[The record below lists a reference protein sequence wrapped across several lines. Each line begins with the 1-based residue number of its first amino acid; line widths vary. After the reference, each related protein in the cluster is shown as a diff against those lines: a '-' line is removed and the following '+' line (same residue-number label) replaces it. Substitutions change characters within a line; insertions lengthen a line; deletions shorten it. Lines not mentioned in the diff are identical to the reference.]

1 MGTKSGKEKRLSGK
15 ECEVMNYVQYFKEP
29 IIDIIKRY
37 STIKKYAFILHDKDY
52 NEKGVLESPHYHIY
66 LNFGRATVPFDM
78 VARWFGV
85 EPQYVQKVHKTGS
98 LLEYLTHSNESQK
111 FKHQYSPEEVTANF
125 DFVKEAEIENMLG
138 DFTKYSYAQ
147 QLMYVNSLSQDKRIP
162 AFNQLQKFW
171 KLECEVR
178 TLQSDRDIE
187 VVFICGKGGTGK
199 TYYAKKLLE
208 QMGYDYCVSS
218 SSNDMWQDY
227 KGQWAMILDDV
238 RDSSMPFADML
249 KMIDNNTSSSVASR
263 YANKVFNGKLMV
275 LTSSIPP
282 KFWYRSVQRD
292 GGRNFIVSDEDL
304 NQFYRRITCYI
315 YMTDK
320 HITIYNEGLDNLG
333 NPKGLGQV
341 LVNEV
346 AQIKQEK
353 RERTDFGGIF
363 SKFCSQDTESPF

>member
-15 ECEVMNYVQYFKEP
+15 ECEVMNYVQYFK
-29 IIDIIKRY
+29 DLFFFFFLFHK
-37 STIKKYAFILHDKDY
+37 TIKKYAFILHDKDY

-66 LNFGRATVPFDM
+66 LQFGRATVPFDM
-78 VARWFGV
+78 VANWFGV
-85 EPQYVQKVHKTGS
+85 EPQYVNKVHKTGS
-98 LLEYLTHSNESQK
+98 ILEYLTHSNESQK

-125 DFVKEAEIENMLG
+125 DFVKEAEIESMLG

-178 TLQSDRDIE
+178 SLQSDRNIE

-208 QMGYDYCVSS
+208 QMGYDYCISS

-263 YANKVFNGKLMV
+263 YANKVFNGKLIV

-292 GGRNFIVSDEDL
+292 GGRNFVVSDEDL

-315 YMTDK
+315 HMTDK
-320 HITIYNEGLDNLG
+320 HITIFNEGLDNIG

-341 LVNEV
+341 LVNGV
-346 AQIKQEK
+346 AQLKQEK
-353 RERTDFGGIF
+353 KEHTDFGGIF
-363 SKFCSQDTESPF
+363 SKFCPQDTESPF

>member
-37 STIKKYAFILHDKDY
+37 ATIKKYAFICHDKDY
-52 NEKGVLESPHYHIY
+52 NAKGVLESPHYHIY
-66 LNFGRATVPFDM
+66 LNFGRATVSFDM

-98 LLEYLTHSNESQK
+98 ILEYLTHSNESQK

-147 QLMYVNSLSQDKRIP
+147 QLMYVNSLSQDKRIS

>member
-37 STIKKYAFILHDKDY
+37 TTIKKYAFILHDKDY

-66 LNFGRATVPFDM
+66 LQFGRATVSFDM
-78 VARWFGV
+78 VAKWFGV
-85 EPQYVQKVHKTGS
+85 EPQYVQKVKKTGS
-98 LLEYLTHSNESQK
+98 ILEYLTHSNESQK

-125 DFVKEAEIENMLG
+125 DFVKEAEIEKMLG

-282 KFWYRSVQRD
+282 KFWYRSPQRD
-292 GGRNFIVSDEDL
+292 GARMICVSQEDL

-315 YMTDK
+315 YMTNK
-320 HITIYNEGLDNLG
+320 QITIYNEGLDDLG

-346 AQIKQEK
+346 AQLKQEK
-353 RERTDFGGIF
+353 KERTDFGVIF
-363 SKFCSQDTESPF
+363 SKFCPQDTESPF